1 MIDSYPHDLT
11 QTPYYNEIFD
21 KYIHSNLM
29 EEGWGNY
36 PIEEHTDRFDRLLK
50 RCVAEGYLT
59 VEEAALNVKVK
70 PKEYKCKLTLL

>member
-1 MIDSYPHDLT
+1 
-11 QTPYYNEIFD
+11 
-21 KYIHSNLM
+21 M